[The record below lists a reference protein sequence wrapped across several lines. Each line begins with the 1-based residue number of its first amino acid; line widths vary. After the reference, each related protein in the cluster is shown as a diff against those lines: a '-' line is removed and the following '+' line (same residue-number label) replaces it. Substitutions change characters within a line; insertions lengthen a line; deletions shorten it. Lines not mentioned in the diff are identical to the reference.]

1 MNKKI
6 KTLDLTSKK
15 PLIERQ
21 RRLWSH
27 AEAIQVAQEAGRP
40 LPVDVSEWLHRA
52 LRNIACGE
60 DANAV
65 FDVVPEK
72 RGVRKNALLLAL
84 QKEIANG
91 YIAAA
96 VEPTSSGSRSKKT
109 SVAITE
115 ISEAIPGKQR
125 STVRKNWNSVSTARK
140 PTFTLGK
147 K

>member
-1 MNKKI
+1 MNKKNKI
-6 KTLDLTSKK
+6 LDLTSKE

-21 RRLWSH
+21 RRLWAH
-27 AEAIQVAQEAGRP
+27 AEAIQFAQEAGRP

-65 FDVVPEK
+65 FDVVPGK
-72 RGVRKNALLLAL
+72 KGLRKNRFLL
-84 QKEIANG
+84 EIQTTVANG

-96 VEPTSSGSRSKKT
+96 VEPTTDGSRHKTTSK
-109 SVAITE
+109 AITE